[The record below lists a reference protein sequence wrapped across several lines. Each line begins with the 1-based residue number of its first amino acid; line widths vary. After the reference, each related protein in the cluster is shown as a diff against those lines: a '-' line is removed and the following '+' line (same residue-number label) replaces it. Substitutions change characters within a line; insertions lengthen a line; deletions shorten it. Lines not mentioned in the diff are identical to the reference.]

1 MKYHNI
7 KCEHKGIKFDSKKE
21 RDYYIILENYEK
33 RGLISELKRQVK
45 FELQPSFKINNETI
59 RSISYYADFTYIKD
73 NKLVVVDVKSPATR
87 KDKVYIL
94 KKKLFMYKYKIKI
107 EEV

>member
-7 KCEHKGIKFDSKKE
+7 KCQYKGIKFDSKKE
-21 RDYYIILENYEK
+21 RDYYIILEGYEK
-33 RGLISELKRQVK
+33 RGLISDLKRQVK
-45 FELQPSFKINNETI
+45 FELQPSFKIENETI

-87 KDKVYIL
+87 KDKVYII
-94 KKKLFMYKYKIKI
+94 KKKLFMYKYKIKL

>member
-1 MKYHNI
+1 MKYHNV
-7 KCEHKGIKFDSKKE
+7 KCEYKGIKFDSKKE

-33 RGLISELKRQVK
+33 RGLITDLKRQVK
-45 FELQPSFKINNETI
+45 FELQPSYKIGNETI
-59 RSISYYADFTYIKD
+59 RSISYYADFTYKKD
-73 NKLVVVDVKSPATR
+73 DKLVVVDVKSPATR

-94 KKKLFMYKYKIKI
+94 KKKLFMYKYKIKL